1 MEVSAN
7 ITGEIRKDFVRC
19 SNQGERVNLRRLLQW
34 KYSASLFSS
43 GANTLCSVVFQ
54 LEVLRKLGVGTRSDL
69 YYASIIIPTVLF
81 TLVFGALTNVLV
93 PMFVEAKARGGREE
107 TALLWNC
114 LSITSVGGLTLMA
127 FAYYPTRF
135 FFPLLFHKLGWI
147 DLPQVMG
154 IMTAFCLYQVLFCA
168 VTVKNCFLFAEGH
181 PTPAQAGIF
190 CGWLVSLCFLWR
202 FHPGDGLGQ
211 IPLCLAAGN
220 AVALAFPNVGS
231 QTFHYEKG
239 FLGAHASSLLSR
251 NLPLMVGGSISSRL
265 EPLFDGVLASFCREG
280 SLTVYF
286 FFGRIMLYVATIT
299 SSGYMQPVQKVLS
312 EIAGE
317 RSWVALRHRTKRL
330 AIRATLITLGLLAVA
345 VIFLT
350 FLYLWG
356 FEPAKP
362 YFQYFSGD
370 LPVFFLMLG
379 YLVGMLVA
387 ITYSNSLFI
396 LRKERLFLWASLA
409 VFPAGVLLKF
419 VGAYKYGLRGLALG
433 TSVYWVLNAV
443 ALVFVFSR
451 HLGQLE
457 TGSEP
462 QADGN
467 NRAME
472 IAGVSSK

>member
-1 MEVSAN
+1 
-7 ITGEIRKDFVRC
+7 
-19 SNQGERVNLRRLLQW
+19 VNPARLLKW
-34 KYSASLFSS
+34 KYSTSLFSS
-43 GANTLCSVVFQ
+43 GANTVCSVVFQ

-93 PMFVEAKARGGREE
+93 PMFVVAKARGGHEE

-114 LSITSVGGLTLMA
+114 LFITSLGGLTLMA
-127 FAYYPTRF
+127 FAYYPARF

-147 DLPQVMG
+147 DIPQVMG
-154 IMTAFCLYQVLFCA
+154 VIVAFCLYQVLYCG

-181 PTPAQAGIF
+181 PTSAQAGIF
-190 CGWLVSLCFLWR
+190 CGWLVSLFFLWR
-202 FHPGDGLGQ
+202 FVPGDGLGK

-220 AVALAFPNVGS
+220 AVALAFPNLGS

-265 EPLFDGVLASFCREG
+265 EPLFDGVLASFCRAG

-299 SSGYMQPVQKVLS
+299 SSGYMQPVQKVLA

-317 RSWVALRHRTKRL
+317 RSWVALRQRTKTL
-330 AIRATLITLGLLAVA
+330 AIRATLITLGLLTFAVM
-345 VIFLT
+345 FLA

-356 FEPAKP
+356 FGPAKP
-362 YFQYFSGD
+362 YFQYFAGD

-409 VFPAGVLLKF
+409 VFPAGILLKF
-419 VGAYKYGLRGLALG
+419 VGAYKYGLGGLALG
-433 TSVYWVLNAV
+433 TSVYWVLNAG

-451 HLGQLE
+451 HLDLLE
-457 TGSEP
+457 AGLGP
-462 QADGN
+462 RVDGED
-467 NRAME
+467 RVVE
-472 IAGVSSK
+472 IAAISSKRGGVLT